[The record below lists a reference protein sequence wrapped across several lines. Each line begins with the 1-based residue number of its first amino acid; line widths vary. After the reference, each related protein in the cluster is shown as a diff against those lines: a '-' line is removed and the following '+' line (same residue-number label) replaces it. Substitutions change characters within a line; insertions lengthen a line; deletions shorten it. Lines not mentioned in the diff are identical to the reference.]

1 MWQPDPDHAART
13 LVEYDGEI
21 GLRALGADDWGVWRK
36 LRLDA
41 LGEAPDAFSST
52 LAQWQGEGD
61 TEARWRARLSTVA
74 LNVVAD
80 LDGKGAGMVSATA
93 PNQDETVDLISMW
106 VAPFA
111 RGRGV
116 GDSLIAAVIQW
127 ARARLAARISLAV
140 VESNEHAVALYRR
153 HGFSD
158 AGAIDCTG
166 SAVSERQMVLNL
178 TATSRQ

>member
-1 MWQPDPDHAART
+1 VRQPDPDHSART
-13 LVEYDGEI
+13 LVDDGGI
-21 GLRALGADDWGVWRK
+21 SLRALGADDWVVWRK

-61 TEARWRARLSTVA
+61 TDARWRARLSTVA
-74 LNVVAD
+74 LNVVAN
-80 LDGKGAGMVSATA
+80 LDGRAAGMVSGAA
-93 PNQDETVDLISMW
+93 PNHDGTVNLISMW

-116 GDSLIAAVIQW
+116 GDALVASVIQW
-127 ARARLAARISLAV
+127 AWQQRAARVSLAV
-140 VESNEHAVALYRR
+140 VESNGHAVALYRR
-153 HGFSD
+153 HGFTD

-166 SAVSERQMVLNL
+166 SGVSEREMVVNL
-178 TATSRQ
+178 TATSRL